1 MDNNQ
6 NNSGVTEVTPIQYNS
21 VNNQINSY
29 QQNNNIIPPQPPTNI
44 PPTKKSNKLP
54 IIITLVVII
63 IIVLLGYKFLVK
75 DKTNNHTLEQIKYST
90 SFFLKNKSGK
100 YALFTDEG
108 QNLTGFVFD
117 YAYEFVNGTT
127 LVRKDKK
134 SGIIDTNGKMIVD
147 FDKYEYL
154 SKENG
159 IYKATTSDNKDYIIN
174 SQGKVLFGNEEAQNM
189 ELQSSNWSDI
199 YTILK
204 DTKNS
209 LYRILDNEG
218 KTILSFPINS
228 SLRDKPYMENHQDY
242 TLIFYNNKNYIISP
256 IAGQEIISFDSEE
269 RYKISY
275 VSDDKQLA
283 IIYSDTQGSNK
294 ANYKFIKNGKLYDL
308 SDKCERISISD
319 NNLICENTSEKY
331 LIDDK
336 INIGIKISDKAYKDN
351 NSYVMDNA
359 ETFNGVDFYNNNTI
373 TKNVSC
379 RVLKDTGYVK
389 SGLYILRTY
398 NSTPCNTVS
407 GTYEYYNSKGEN
419 AFGKSFKKAEAFDK
433 NNLAEVSDDGTN
445 YYLID
450 TTGNKVSQDYTQIYS
465 TGDYYG
471 VKNNGLYGLIDN
483 KGKEIFEC
491 LYSRIEISVRNK
503 KSYAIITTNDSK
515 YIIYDLEKK
524 SQIVE
529 LSKTPSFSDHY
540 MYLTQNSKMQ
550 YYAYNGKLFYEE

>member
-6 NNSGVTEVTPIQYNS
+6 NNSGVTEVTPIQYNN

-54 IIITLVVII
+54 IIIALVVVI
-63 IIVLLGYKFLVK
+63 IIVLLGYKFLAK
-75 DKTNNHTLEQIKYST
+75 DKTNNNTLEQIKYST

-117 YAYEFVNGTT
+117 YAYEFVNGTA
-127 LVRKDKK
+127 LVDKDKK

-174 SQGKVLFGNEEAQNM
+174 GQGKVLFGNEEAQNM

-199 YTILK
+199 YTVLK

-283 IIYSDTQGSNK
+283 IIYSDTQVSNK
-294 ANYKFIKNGKLYDL
+294 TNYKFIKNGKLYDL

-319 NNLICENTSEKY
+319 NNLICEKASENY

-336 INIGIKISDKAYKDN
+336 INIGIKVNGKAYKDN

-379 RVLKDTGYVK
+379 RVLNDTGYVK

-398 NSTPCNTVS
+398 YSTPCNTVS

-465 TGDYYG
+465 TGGYYG
-471 VKNNGLYGLIDN
+471 VKNNGLYGLIDS
-483 KGKEIFEC
+483 KGKEIFAC
-491 LYSRIEISVRNK
+491 SYSRIEISINNK

-515 YIIYDLEKK
+515 YIIYDLAKK
-524 SQIVE
+524 SQIAE
-529 LSKTPSFSDHY
+529 LPKTPSFSDHY
-540 MYLTQNSKMQ
+540 MYLTQNSKTQ